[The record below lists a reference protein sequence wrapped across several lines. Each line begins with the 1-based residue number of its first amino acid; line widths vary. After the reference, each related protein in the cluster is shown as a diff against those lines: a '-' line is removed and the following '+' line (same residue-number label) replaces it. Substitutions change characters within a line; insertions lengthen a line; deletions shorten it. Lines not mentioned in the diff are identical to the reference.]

1 MEREASTWTT
11 KGGVTNNNGY
21 AGNGIFV
28 SHEDG
33 VSLAVI
39 DNKLE
44 FYMPENIQKAKELD
58 VPLVIA

>member
-1 MEREASTWTT
+1 M
-11 KGGVTNNNGY
+11 TNNNGY

-33 VSLAVI
+33 VFLAVI

-44 FYMPENIQKAKELD
+44 FYMPETSRKPRLHPGLGHMRSAKEG
-58 VPLVIA
+58 